1 MKTKILTVKIL
12 TAVGACGFALGAMAQ
27 TNLVL
32 NPDFSSGASNWST
45 SGGGGSAAY
54 YESTV
59 SANIYSWGWWSGTA
73 IWQNTTATIQSGL
86 SYELAVT
93 AQVGQAPA
101 TGLSL
106 SLQDVTTGWSVVVN
120 QDFTF
125 ASQASGP
132 GQWETFTLAIPE
144 SALSGRVGDI
154 MGVGISLNE
163 TPNTQYGWVWAKSVS
178 LVAVPE
184 PSTLVLMSM
193 AALGGFTVLRR
204 RK

>member
-32 NPDFSSGASNWST
+32 NGDFSSGSASWNNNLN
-45 SGGGGSAAY
+45 GAYFY
-54 YESTV
+54 YENTV
-59 SANIYSWGWWSGTA
+59 SANIVSMGWTDGLG
-73 IWQNTTATIQSGL
+73 IWQNTTSAIQAGD
-86 SYELAVT
+86 SYASSVT
-93 AQVGQAPA
+93 AQVGQSPM
-101 TGLSL
+101 TGLNI
-106 SLQDVTTGWSVVVN
+106 SLQDVSTGWSVLAN
-120 QDFTF
+120 QTFTF
-125 ASQASGP
+125 SSQSAGP
-132 GQWETFTLAIPE
+132 SQWETFTLDIPA
-144 SALSGRVGDI
+144 STLSSLGGDI
-154 MGVGISLNE
+154 LGVGITLNE
-163 TPNTQYGWVWAKSVS
+163 SPNTQYGWVWAKSVS